1 MVSLNHPSQVLICS
15 SLRAIGTLLG
25 HPCEANKKSRSIISK
40 LNVLPRPAASLED
53 VSRSAD
59 EEVENHQLWQYH
71 SSSLICK
78 DLSAQD
84 FPD

>member
-1 MVSLNHPSQVLICS
+1 M
-15 SLRAIGTLLG
+15 G
-25 HPCEANKKSRSIISK
+25 HPCEAAKESRSIISR

-53 VSRSAD
+53 DSRSAD
-59 EEVENHQLWQYH
+59 EAVESHQLWQYH